1 MRYLCIDPGD
11 KRTGLAVG
19 DDETRS
25 AGPVGCVETADPAQL
40 LRGIADAIEEHE
52 PGALVIGVPLHMDGS
67 ESAGSKKA
75 RALGMMLAEHT
86 RLAVHYHDE
95 RLTSFEA
102 DLQMADTGLT
112 HKQKKKRRDALAAA
126 AILRSFLESD
136 PSDPH
141 EE

>member
-1 MRYLCIDPGD
+1 MRYLCLDLGD

-25 AGPVGCVETADPAQL
+25 CGPVGLIEASDPAQL
-40 LRGIADAIEEHE
+40 LRGVRDAIDEHA

-67 ESAGSKKA
+67 ESAQSHKA
-75 RALGMMLAEHT
+75 RALGLLLAEHT

-102 DLQMADTGLT
+102 DLQMSESGLT
-112 HKQKKKRRDALAAA
+112 RKQKKKRRDMLAAA
-126 AILRSFLESD
+126 AILRSFLASGPPDASQE
-136 PSDPH
+136 
-141 EE
+141 